1 MWKKKALALAAVL
14 VACGA
19 AVAFA
24 RTQEKVVNKEVDF
37 ERHTFK
43 ALGTELAEEH
53 GMLLLSDSPEY
64 VKERVGVLAAG
75 TLMGNSRVYFYHVNE
90 AVEDRKIAILAKNK
104 SNKVA
109 RVFVHRSF
117 YAKPDIEYFE
127 VGRELSKKDLQT
139 KPAVDGKEIEIR
151 PGGQVQLFTDLDKV
165 KVRKGQLF
173 SGILDFHT
181 TEELYVKVMMIPFEY
196 GVIGAEYTMSVLPMD
211 EVELR
216 GTYKGADRK
225 VRAASIYN
233 PSAGAAYI
241 ELATD
246 REDAYVRGV
255 DETTDNKKVVN
266 KGNYGVSYEIDLQSQ
281 GEGTFDLFFNPQ
293 GGAYAGSI
301 AIHSK
306 KGEEIVDL
314 PMSNRAHMGF
324 GTIYETLHIGNYEAG
339 EALQIRFMPA
349 GASNLPVKLLL
360 VPVKEEGVAS

>member
-1 MWKKKALALAAVL
+1 MWKKQALALAAVL
-14 VACGA
+14 VARGA

-139 KPAVDGKEIEIR
+139 KPAVDGKEIEISAHQLPIIDMNLTSAEIKTHQSFINSFEKLKNELIKR
-151 PGGQVQLFTDLDKV
+151 LVESFKSWFHKGYFNDNEKIIIVQ
-165 KVRKGQLF
+165 
-173 SGILDFHT
+173 
-181 TEELYVKVMMIPFEY
+181 
-196 GVIGAEYTMSVLPMD
+196 
-211 EVELR
+211 
-216 GTYKGADRK
+216 
-225 VRAASIYN
+225 SIK
-233 PSAGAAYI
+233 S
-241 ELATD
+241 
-246 REDAYVRGV
+246 
-255 DETTDNKKVVN
+255 
-266 KGNYGVSYEIDLQSQ
+266 
-281 GEGTFDLFFNPQ
+281 
-293 GGAYAGSI
+293 
-301 AIHSK
+301 
-306 KGEEIVDL
+306 
-314 PMSNRAHMGF
+314 
-324 GTIYETLHIGNYEAG
+324 
-339 EALQIRFMPA
+339 
-349 GASNLPVKLLL
+349 
-360 VPVKEEGVAS
+360 